1 MKKHLFLTGFMGSGK
16 TTIGQSLANAL
27 NQHFVDLDSLIIE
40 TVGKSIKTI
49 FTEDGEDVFR
59 GIETSCLCSLADLMP
74 SVVSTGGGVIG
85 RAENV
90 KFMHDNG
97 TLVYLSAEWPTLE
110 QRLAGSTDRPLANSE
125 NGWSTTKELFI
136 KRCPLYGQA
145 DITITTDE
153 KTVQEIVDEIKY
165 LI

>member
-1 MKKHLFLTGFMGSGK
+1 MNKHLFLTGFMGAGK
-16 TTIGQSLANAL
+16 TTIGQSLAYAL
-27 NQHFVDLDSLIIE
+27 KLQFVDLDCLIVE
-40 TVGKSIKTI
+40 TVGKNIKTI
-49 FTEDGEDVFR
+49 FSEDGEDVFR
-59 GIETSCLCSLADLMP
+59 DIETSCLCSLVDLMP

-85 RAENV
+85 REENI

-97 TLVYLSAEWPTLE
+97 TIFYLSAEWPTLVE
-110 QRLAGSTDRPLANSE
+110 RLAGSTDRPLANSE
-125 NGWSTTKELFI
+125 NGLSTTKELFI

-153 KTVQEIVDEIKY
+153 KTVQEIVDEIKD